1 MKTLAKYLE
10 PILATFKDFHVAIQ
24 KYEKLPYIFL
34 SRENKYIFT
43 QGIENLKKKMP
54 RSIC

>member
-43 QGIENLKKKMP
+43 QGIKNLKKK
-54 RSIC
+54 CLGV